1 MKKKTIRDVDV
12 TRKRVL
18 VRVDYNVPQDENGS
32 ITDTSRIRETLPT
45 LEYLRDH
52 GSKVVLVSH
61 LGRPDGK
68 VVPKLTLEPVAVELE
83 RMLGVP
89 VHFAKDTIG
98 PDAQER
104 VAALGP
110 GGFLLLENVRF
121 YPEEEK
127 NDPEF
132 ARKLAAFGDVFVN
145 DAFGT
150 AHRAHASTAGVAAYL
165 PAVAGL
171 LMEKELNALG
181 TVLEDPARPLA
192 AVIGGAKVSSK
203 IAVLENLL
211 PRVNALIIGGG
222 MACTFLKAQGLEIGK
237 SLVEDDRLG
246 TARDLMDAAKRQN
259 VQLLLPLDGLC
270 VDAIDNPTRTETVDV
285 DHIPAD
291 LMMVDIGPKTTTEF
305 GKAIAESHTIL
316 WNGPMGI
323 FERPAYAAGTRAIAD
338 AVAASGA
345 TSIVGGGDTVAAIE
359 QFSDPS
365 RFSHVSTGGG
375 ASLEFL
381 EGRTLPGVAALQDA

>member
-12 TRKRVL
+12 VRKRVL
-18 VRVDYNVPQDENGS
+18 VRVDYNVPQDERGA
-32 ITDTSRIRETLPT
+32 ITDNSRIRETLPT
-45 LEYLRDH
+45 MEYLRDH
-52 GSKVVLVSH
+52 ASRVVLVSH

-68 VVPKLTLEPVAVELE
+68 VVPNLTLEPVALELE
-83 RMLGVP
+83 RLLGLP
-89 VHFAKDTIG
+89 VHFAHDTIG
-98 PDAQER
+98 PDARER

-121 YPEEEK
+121 HPEEEK

-132 ARKLAAFGDVFVN
+132 ARELASFGEVFVN
-145 DAFGT
+145 DAFGA

-171 LMEKELNALG
+171 LMERELNALG
-181 TVLEDPARPLA
+181 QVLEDPERPLA

-203 IAVLENLL
+203 IAVLEHLL

-222 MACTFLKAQGLEIGK
+222 MACTFLKAKGLEIGR
-237 SLVEDDRLG
+237 SLVEEDRLG
-246 TARDLMDAAKRQN
+246 TARELIAAAQRQG
-259 VQLLLPLDGLC
+259 VELLLPVDGVC
-270 VDAIDNPTRTETVDV
+270 VDRIDDPTETVTVPADR
-285 DHIPAD
+285 IPAN
-291 LMMVDIGPKTTTEF
+291 LMKVDIGPKTVQEF
-305 GKAIAESHTIL
+305 GATIAKAKTIL

-323 FERPAYAAGTRAIAD
+323 FERPAYAAGTRAIAE

-345 TSIVGGGDTVAAIE
+345 TTIVGGGDTVAAIE
-359 QFSDPS
+359 QFSDPE
-365 RFSHVSTGGG
+365 RFTHVSTGGG